1 MRGQGKGTAM
11 HSACRASVVLV
22 LLYAAVCSTPAAA
35 QVSRKTF
42 PAMARLADSASASV
56 SQELTG
62 IVVDADGQPLKGAVV
77 SALGSASAYALS
89 DRDGR
94 FVLRNLPAGPY
105 VLRAHLHGYAPARGR
120 VVQLSS
126 APRGLLSITLQ
137 KRVASP
143 DDPPQVL
150 AAGVGPVDPRPEPEA
165 EEPDQHDHAEVA
177 WRLRHSR
184 RSVLKEATYQA
195 GADEQAPQQPETILA
210 GLGWA
215 MEGSA
220 RLASVLLPDLDLNGQ
235 FNLLTSTS
243 FDRPQDLFSA
253 YGEMPHGVAFLSLV
267 APGEGGEWRMRG
279 TITQGD
285 LSSWIVSGSFMR
297 KTEAAHAYEAGVSYA
312 MQRYFGGNAEALGA
326 LRDGSRN
333 VGMLYAYDN
342 WTVSPRLQLSYG
354 ARYSD
359 YDYLDDQRLFSP
371 RAGIVVQPVPT
382 DPTFRLRADISRSE
396 SAPGAVEFLPP
407 VGGVWLPPER
417 TFSSLGDRRFVP
429 QRVDH
434 VEAGI
439 EQDIGAVIFS
449 ARAFRQQ
456 TTDQVVSVFGAQPAA
471 SRTGHY
477 YVGSAGD
484 FQALG
489 WGVAAE
495 SWLGPHTRAS
505 LDYQQAS
512 SAWQRSLRPS
522 LISVSVPDEIYRRG
536 DRVQSLSAS
545 VESLVVPTET
555 RLFVVYQ
562 LNTASSLMD
571 EDPAAGGNRFE
582 VQINQALPFL
592 AFTSAKWEALVA
604 MRNMFYGVGGAT
616 SLYDEI
622 LVVRAPTRI
631 LGGVTVK
638 F

>member
-42 PAMARLADSASASV
+42 PAAARLADSASATV

-62 IVVDADGQPLKGAVV
+62 IVVDTDGQPLKGAVV
-77 SALGSASAYALS
+77 SALGSSSAYALS

-94 FVLRNLPAGPY
+94 FVLRNLSSGPY
-105 VLRAHLHGYAPARGR
+105 MVRAHLHGYAPARGR
-120 VVQLSS
+120 VVQVSS
-126 APRGLLSITLQ
+126 GARGLLSITLQ
-137 KRVASP
+137 KRVAAP

-150 AAGVGPVDPRPEPEA
+150 AAGVGPVDPRAQPDA
-165 EEPDQHDHAEVA
+165 EEPDRHDHAEVA

-184 RSVLKEATYQA
+184 RSVLKEASHQVD
-195 GADEQAPQQPETILA
+195 ADDQSPQPESVLA

-243 FDRPQDLFSA
+243 FDRPQDLFSSD
-253 YGEMPHGVAFLSLV
+253 GQMPRGAAFLSLV

-285 LSSWIVSGSFMR
+285 LSSWIVSGSFRR

-312 MQRYFGGNAEALGA
+312 MQRYFGGNAEALVA

-333 VGMLYAYDN
+333 VGELYAYDD
-342 WTVSPRLQLSYG
+342 WTVSPRLQVSYG
-354 ARYSD
+354 ARYAD
-359 YDYLDDQRLFSP
+359 YDYLDDERLFSP
-371 RAGIVVQPVPT
+371 RAGIVVQPLAS
-382 DPTFRLRADISRSE
+382 DATFRLRANASRTE

-407 VGGVWLPPER
+407 AVGVWLPPER
-417 TFSSLGDRRFVP
+417 TFSSLGNGRFVP

-434 VEAGI
+434 VEAGV
-439 EQDIGAVIFS
+439 EQDVGTVIIS
-449 ARAFRQQ
+449 ARAFKQQ
-456 TTDQVVSVFGAQPAA
+456 TTDQVVSVFGTQLASA

-477 YVGSAGD
+477 HVGSAGD
-484 FQALG
+484 FAAIG

-495 SWLGPHTRAS
+495 SALGAHTRAS
-505 LDYQQAS
+505 VDYQQAS
-512 SAWQRSLRPS
+512 STWGRGLGSYAVPM
-522 LISVSVPDEIYRRG
+522 PDEIFRRA
-536 DRVQSLSAS
+536 DLVHSLSAS
-545 VESLVVPTET
+545 VESLVAPTET
-555 RLFVVYQ
+555 RLLVIYR
-562 LNTASSLMD
+562 LNTARSILD
-571 EDPAAGGNRFE
+571 EDSMAGGSRFE

-592 AFTSAKWEALVA
+592 GFTSAKWEALVA
-604 MRNMFYGVGGAT
+604 VRNTFYGVGGAT
-616 SLYDEI
+616 SIYDEI
-622 LVVRAPTRI
+622 LVVRPPTRV
-631 LGGVTVK
+631 LGGVSVK